1 MASKKEIKEKHV
13 SLKNEINH
21 HNFLY
26 HNKDQPEITDVEY
39 DQLFQ
44 KLLKLED
51 EYLFEEKC
59 FHLLLY
65 CLESC

>member
-26 HNKDQPEITDVEY
+26 HNKDHPEITDNEY
-39 DQLFQ
+39 QWNLF
-44 KLLKLED
+44 KLVVIWTSTV
-51 EYLFEEKC
+51 F
-59 FHLLLY
+59 
-65 CLESC
+65 S

>member
-1 MASKKEIKEKHV
+1 MAVKKEIKEIYS
-13 SLKNEINH
+13 SLKNEIIH

-51 EYLFEEKC
+51 
-59 FHLLLY
+59 
-65 CLESC
+65 